1 LLFAGA
7 GLSQVWTAMLL
18 FTALAAGAS
27 IAVAVHA
34 ARRAKAE
41 CGSTP
46 AATSGKDA
54 AAVRDQLR
62 FVLIL
67 IAADAYLWLCPV
79 LLSREATLTEVGGFN
94 VAMQVPSLISFLSTS
109 LEVIYVPKIAAYWHA
124 GRLEEIRPLL
134 RSGCRLMLIAGVP
147 LTAALIAFGPR
158 LLGLSRPNHS
168 ATFPAMLEVLAA
180 QAISV
185 FCGPCGYL
193 VLLTG
198 RENLNLGGMLLA
210 LAGIL
215 CVAAFAS
222 AYGPWPPPPPSC
234 SPSPSPTSCLPS
246 TASAS

>member
-7 GLSQVWTAMLL
+7 GLSQVWTATLL
-18 FTALAAGAS
+18 FTPLAAGAS
-27 IAVAVHA
+27 IAAAVHA

-67 IAADAYLWLCPV
+67 IATNAYLWLCPV
-79 LLSREATLTEVGGFN
+79 LLAREAALTEVGGFN
-94 VAMQVPSLISFLSTS
+94 VAIQFPS
-109 LEVIYVPKIAAYWHA
+109 
-124 GRLEEIRPLL
+124 
-134 RSGCRLMLIAGVP
+134 
-147 LTAALIAFGPR
+147 PR
-158 LLGLSRPNHS
+158 LLGLYGPNHS
-168 ATFPAMLEVLAA
+168 ATFPAMLVVLAA

-198 RENLNLGGMLLA
+198 RENLNLGGMLLGA
-210 LAGIL
+210 FAGIL
-215 CVAAFAS
+215 CLAAFAS

-234 SPSPSPTSCLPS
+234 SPSPSPTSCLPLLHPQAEDQPNPHRRIR
-246 TASAS
+246 TIEHGRKPV